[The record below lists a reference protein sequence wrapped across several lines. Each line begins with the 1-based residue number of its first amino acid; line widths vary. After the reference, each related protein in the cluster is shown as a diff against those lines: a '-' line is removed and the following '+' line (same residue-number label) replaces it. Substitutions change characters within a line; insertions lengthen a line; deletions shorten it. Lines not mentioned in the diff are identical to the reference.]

1 LHVTVLSTVNFRNL
15 GAHRITWRRGVNLI
29 VGDNGQGKSNLLE
42 ALTVLANLRSFR
54 GARWQAMVRHGEMSA
69 MLGGEVRSAEGVGRR
84 LEQTVALGRPL
95 ERRLLIGKQ
104 PVSAQDYLWTCPV
117 FALSGDERELLLGAP
132 ARRRVFLDRF
142 AFLLDTRTLEEVR
155 AYQRALAQRNAALRG
170 SAADVELA
178 AWEERL
184 AAAAAAVVCRR
195 RATTALLQAAF
206 PALYD
211 ACRGET
217 FPAVDIA
224 YGGEAWLDTGDSPQ
238 MLEESY
244 RKRYNMTRARDRRAG
259 FTAQGPHRHDLLL
272 TADGRPAKEVLSS
285 GQSKVVATALR
296 LATVTIV
303 EDRRGQQFP
312 VVIDDV
318 DAELDSRILARVSAW
333 LGSGRQVFLSSARPE
348 AVTPLFPDPYLTR
361 VRNGIVISQ

>member
-1 LHVTVLSTVNFRNL
+1 MHVAVLSTVNFRNL
-15 GAHRITWRRGVNLI
+15 GPDRITWRHGVNLI
-29 VGDNGQGKSNLLE
+29 VGDNGEGKSNLLE

-54 GARWQAMVRHGEMSA
+54 GAPWRAMARHGETSV
-69 MLGGEVRSAEGVGRR
+69 MLGGEVRSAGGVGRR
-84 LEQTVALGRPL
+84 LEQTVTLGRPL
-95 ERRLLIGKQ
+95 ERHLLVGNR

-117 FALSGDERELLLGAP
+117 FALSSDERELLLGAP

-142 AFLLDTRTLEEVR
+142 AFLLDARTLEEVR
-155 AYQRALAQRNAALRG
+155 GYQRALAQRNAALRG
-170 SAADVELA
+170 SAGDIELA

-184 AAAAAAVVCRR
+184 AAAAAAVVRR
-195 RATTALLQAAF
+195 RQTTTALLQSAF
-206 PALYD
+206 PPLYD

-217 FPAVDIA
+217 FPTVGLA
-224 YGGEAWLDTGDSPQ
+224 YGAEAWLDAGSSPQ

-259 FTAQGPHRHDLLL
+259 FTAEGPHRHDLLVS
-272 TADGRPAKEVLSS
+272 ADGRPAKEVLSS

-303 EDRRGQQFP
+303 EDSRGQQFP

-318 DAELDSRILARVSAW
+318 DAELDSRILARLSAW
-333 LGSGRQVFLSSARPE
+333 LGGGRQVFLSSARPE
-348 AVTPLFPDPYLTR
+348 AVTPLFPDPHLTR